1 MQPNVDDIFI
11 CMDINCDAEPKVT
24 TNQQDMRKHKKH
36 SDQLSLKEIQSLIQ
50 DKDNNKI
57 VLEFLKNNNIDV
69 HLIRINTLQDQIL
82 SDFTRD
88 LEKFVEV
95 IRM

>member
-1 MQPNVDDIFI
+1 MQPNVDDIFV
-11 CMDINCDAEPKVT
+11 CMDINCDADPKVT
-24 TNQQDMRKHKKH
+24 TKLRDMNKHTSH
-36 SDQLSLKEIQSLIQ
+36 SGMLSLKEIQSLIQ